1 MKQHLQLK
9 RQLNQLLSNA
19 KIKKRSPFEM
29 KNILQKKFHL
39 KKVGLFAFLILS
51 ACATP
56 NTYTPTFSSSPYSR
70 TIELT
75 SNNPQLQSALEQR
88 IIKNRRYILQPQNG
102 FSEFHITVETTMER
116 IKTLETKPLLLG
128 RIQKTR
134 TPVTFKAHYKIGNQ
148 TSLTLAEG
156 HIQKTTETLARV
168 YPSLRLNSNI
178 EPEALNDV
186 ADQIIKEAA
195 AHIAVTPWSTRVTG
209 MKDETHVTI
218 AVGES
223 AGLELGDT
231 FITESQPTAK
241 LQVVMFEQQANGNNR
256 AILGLLEGFL
266 PQAGRKLIAEK

>member
-1 MKQHLQLK
+1 MMK
-9 RQLNQLLSNA
+9 
-19 KIKKRSPFEM
+19 KILPKS
-29 KNILQKKFHL
+29 FHF
-39 KKVGLFAFLILS
+39 KKVGLFTVLLLTS
-51 ACATP
+51 CTTT
-56 NTYTPTFSSSPYSR
+56 NTFSPKISSSPYSR

-88 IIKNRRYILQPQNG
+88 IVKNRHYILQTQNG
-102 FSEFHITVETTMER
+102 FSEFHITVETSLER
-116 IKTLETKPLLLG
+116 IKSLETKPLLLG

-134 TPVTFKAHYKIGNQ
+134 TPVTFNAHYKIGNQ

-156 HIQKTTETLARV
+156 HIQKTTETLSRV
-168 YPSLRLNSNI
+168 YPSLSLNSNI
-178 EPEALNDV
+178 APEAMDDIAN
-186 ADQIIKEAA
+186 QILKEAFS
-195 AHIAVTPWSTRVTG
+195 HITVTPWSTRVTG
-209 MKDETHVTI
+209 IKDEQHVTI
-218 AVGES
+218 SVGET